1 MIKKLV
7 STVATGVLIAGVTV
21 SSVSAAEVEVHKG
34 DTLWGIARSQN
45 TTVEE
50 LMNVNNLQSTIIHP
64 NQILLIDDE
73 QYTVKKGDTLSGIAY
88 KLGVTVKELKDSNN
102 LTTDLI
108 LIGQVLTINGGAPVK
123 EAPVTNN
130 EVSEEPAVE
139 PVEEEPAEEPASEPV
154 EEETTEEPASEP
166 VEEEIA
172 EEPATEPVEEETTEE
187 PASEPVEEETVE
199 KPATEPV
206 EEETTEEPASEPVEE
221 ETTEEPAVEPVE
233 EEAAEEPAS
242 EPVEEKASKESTE
255 QKAPKQNA
263 QKDNSKTNATKQAE
277 PAKQESGDKAEGK
290 VINATATAYTAKCDG
305 CTGVTSTGVDLNANP
320 NAKVIAV
327 DPSVIP
333 LGSKVYVEGYGYATA
348 ADVGSGIKGNKI
360 DVHLPTKNEALNWG
374 NKAVKVTIVK

>member
-154 EEETTEEPASEP
+154 EEE
-166 VEEEIA
+166 IA
-172 EEPATEPVEEETTEE
+172 EEPAT
-187 PASEPVEEETVE
+187 
-199 KPATEPV
+199 
-206 EEETTEEPASEPVEE
+206 EPVEE

-277 PAKQESGDKAEGK
+277 PAKQESEDKAEGK